1 MFVGSHDTDTG
12 KEDMKKLAKTR
23 LVLDRDTIQI
33 LTRELARVAG
43 GRPPCTGNETGC
55 THEPPLA
62 TSPC

>member
-1 MFVGSHDTDTG
+1 
-12 KEDMKKLAKTR
+12 MKKLAKTR

-33 LTRELARVAG
+33 LTRELARAAG